1 MESNHMKKILC
12 ILCGLLIVLISNA
25 QEDLWSVPLTAPQA
39 CSPQVTEMLRFDK
52 SVSCLSS
59 GKIDL
64 HIPVLDFQDPDFD
77 LSMSLSYNSEGFKP
91 SEPDNIV
98 GRNWSLITGGV
109 IYREV
114 KGIPDD
120 IAVENGEI
128 QSHPLLKG
136 FLFHSGSNISNDDF
150 VTTLE
155 EQPEKL
161 LWSTVN
167 GKPSLFASDC
177 YSFPSFAGTGIEAS
191 SDIYHYRFG
200 KYSGQFVINFDR
212 SVSVLAHNGGHVK
225 IDLSDYHVDM
235 GTGYRYSVL
244 KVITDDGYVYCFGGT
259 YATMEYTALSW
270 ENVFGQFL
278 ILCPLRHF

>member
-12 ILCGLLIVLISNA
+12 ILCGLLMVLISNA

-39 CSPQVTEMLRFDK
+39 CSPQVVEMLRFDK

-155 EQPEKL
+155 EQPENCYGVLLMESHRYLLQTATLFLRLPERASKL
-161 LWSTVN
+161 PRISIIIVSESTRDN
-167 GKPSLFASDC
+167 LSSISTGASA
-177 YSFPSFAGTGIEAS
+177 YWLTTVG
-191 SDIYHYRFG
+191 
-200 KYSGQFVINFDR
+200 
-212 SVSVLAHNGGHVK
+212 
-225 IDLSDYHVDM
+225 M
-235 GTGYRYSVL
+235 
-244 KVITDDGYVYCFGGT
+244 
-259 YATMEYTALSW
+259 
-270 ENVFGQFL
+270 
-278 ILCPLRHF
+278 